1 MIEFEQIYDEYI
13 QLCDNQPDNLA
24 SEDVFVHILEKSI
37 FLNPDEKLA
46 IVQGELTE
54 YLATMRAQ
62 DKIFEMAAEG
72 SNRDEEDGVLS
83 SSG

>member
-1 MIEFEQIYDEYI
+1 M
-13 QLCDNQPDNLA
+13 
-24 SEDVFVHILEKSI
+24 
-37 FLNPDEKLA
+37 NPDEKLA

-83 SSG
+83 SSGQDKKSEDSKRSEAVSPVPRMIDSQSVDKDW